1 MFRSISTGFLAL
13 DKRVSLKFNISKY
26 TNKPINRKPSL
37 MRVLTA
43 LEAAPETCV
52 VVNVILFISCPD

>member
-1 MFRSISTGFLAL
+1 
-13 DKRVSLKFNISKY
+13 
-26 TNKPINRKPSL
+26 

-52 VVNVILFISCPD
+52 VVNVIQMNGCKILELNGYS

>member
-1 MFRSISTGFLAL
+1 MSGAVPIN
-13 DKRVSLKFNISKY
+13 KRVSLKFNISKY